1 MSRSVAGAVLALIFA
16 GSSGLVA
23 LPGRQHTT
31 AARPSSET
39 AAVDSLTSGLEHL
52 EKARLDDAKRTYMY
66 LFVHDRTASH
76 ELMKA
81 MKAWVKTH
89 RAQHGGIDAAT
100 FAAFDAWVL
109 ERDALAAAV
118 VNLGHNSPDWK

>member
-1 MSRSVAGAVLALIFA
+1 MSRRVAGAVLALIFA

-23 LPGRQHTT
+23 LPRAQQQ
-31 AARPSSET
+31 ANAENEAP
-39 AAVDSLTSGLEHL
+39 AVDTLSSGLKHL
-52 EKARLDDAKRTYMY
+52 EKARLGDAKRTYMY
-66 LFVHDRTASH
+66 LFVHDRTASN

-81 MKAWVKTH
+81 MKEWVKKH
-89 RAQHGGIDAAT
+89 RAQPAGVDAAT

>member
-1 MSRSVAGAVLALIFA
+1 MSRRVAGAVVALIFA
-16 GSSGLVA
+16 GSSA
-23 LPGRQHTT
+23 LL
-31 AARPSSET
+31 ARPT
-39 AAVDSLTSGLEHL
+39 PQQADAAGPAYDAANVDSLKSGITHL
-52 EKARLDDAKRTYMY
+52 EQARLGDAKRTYMY

-81 MKAWVKTH
+81 MKDWVTKH
-89 RAQHGGIDAAT
+89 REQRHGIDAAT

-118 VNLGHNSPDWK
+118 INLGHNSPDWK